1 MVNKMKTVRKIELG
15 FYLMVLNLCSF
26 TLVAQDEDPGFP
38 IEGNPGEPAAPID
51 QWLLPMF
58 VLGLVLV
65 YWYTRKS
72 IFSNSK

>member
-1 MVNKMKTVRKIELG
+1 MKTVRKIELG

-26 TLVAQDEDPGFP
+26 TLVAQDKDPGFP
-38 IEGNPGEPAAPID
+38 AEDPGEPAAPID
-51 QWLLPMF
+51 QWVFPMF

>member
-1 MVNKMKTVRKIELG
+1 MKTVRKIELC
-15 FYLMVLNLCSF
+15 FYLMVLNLWSF